1 MRSVAAVLLLACV
14 TSAEEYVQY
23 QAKTQT
29 NTPPGRALASAVLQN
44 TVASTAALGRFVW
57 MFGGLGTALNP
68 LNDLWKLDLQTTTW
82 TSQAPYG
89 PAPAQRRGASL
100 TLAEQRVAYLFG
112 GESSSNAVLNDL
124 HLLHLG
130 PGSSDGQP
138 TPRWELITANVSGS
152 GMPLARTEHS
162 CTAAPLLN
170 VGPGTDGMLLFGGVD
185 NAGNAL
191 DDLHSLQFATLFWRT
206 PNPSGVKPQKRKGHT
221 TVLLLNSIL
230 ALYGGSNPQTPVH
243 YSDVHLL
250 DIARNTWIQPALVSA
265 NNAPVGRD
273 GHSMVTIGDVVYI
286 FGGVSSQGEKLSD
299 LWSFNA
305 YAAVSGQLRWSKPV
319 GMSSAPVPRWGHV
332 GVGYAGDS
340 MAIISGSG
348 AGDLLLTDM
357 HVISTGCSGD
367 LSLTAARGV
376 FSDGDGKYR
385 NNLDCRWKIQ
395 PTLANTYVRV
405 VVTQLELLDAGDKL
419 EVYDGD
425 ALTSPL
431 LASYTGSSIPP
442 SLISSGKKLMVRL
455 VTDAAGENGEG
466 FQAAYQA
473 VCAPGFTWD
482 SVSASC
488 KACPAGSYA
497 GIAASTECTAC
508 PVGFYAPLPGAG
520 SCLQC
525 PAYATTSQ
533 PGAYLLQACSCQPGY
548 YGWNNECR
556 VCSDGGSCPGGNLV
570 AASPGWCET
579 TNTTGYPPSFAHCCE
594 PRLCPGGLNA
604 RCDASVGLVGEASCS
619 VRTISWDT
627 LGLVSLTTG
636 TWVTFVLIIILAMLI
651 CFCTGLSLGVRRAVR
666 QLENVVVPV
675 TANSPKKRGST
686 PVLKDTPRA
695 EPPTFTAVEKLT
707 DDPRGRAE
715 QSVDAPGAGIRDP
728 ANDAPQ
734 PPMRTPD
741 YDPAGRPPAPQFQ
754 RGESSA
760 SYVPSYA
767 PRPLMHAGSYSS
779 QSMMPPSYER
789 GGSMADEEVL
799 VVSLDDA
806 ARLGSTAPPPQLQKA
821 QSSSRAMEAE
831 APEPASPGGGGGDD
845 DGASVAPT
853 ESDAGGKK
861 KKKKSKKAE
870 SGDEAEEE
878 DEDGGKKKKKS
889 KDGDN
894 KKKKSKKGSED
905 EAEEGDEDGDG
916 EKKKKKKK
924 SKE

>member
-1 MRSVAAVLLLACV
+1 
-14 TSAEEYVQY
+14 
-23 QAKTQT
+23 
-29 NTPPGRALASAVLQN
+29 
-44 TVASTAALGRFVW
+44 

-455 VTDAAGENGEG
+455 VTDAGETQR

-508 PVGFYAPLPGAG
+508 PVGFYAPLPVPARTAVPRLRHHLAARRLPPAG
-520 SCLQC
+520 LLV
-525 PAYATTSQ
+525 PA
-533 PGAYLLQACSCQPGY
+533 GLLWLEQ
-548 YGWNNECR
+548 R
-556 VCSDGGSCPGGNLV
+556 VPRLFRWRELPRRQSRRG
-570 AASPGWCET
+570 
-579 TNTTGYPPSFAHCCE
+579 E
-594 PRLCPGGLNA
+594 PRLVRDDEHDGLPAQLCALLRAAPLPGRPQRALRRLG
-604 RCDASVGLVGEASCS
+604 RPRRRGLVLRAHHL
-619 VRTISWDT
+619 
-627 LGLVSLTTG
+627 LGYARPRPLTTG
-636 TWVTFVLIIILAMLI
+636 TWVPCADHHPRDAHLLLHR
-651 CFCTGLSLGVRRAVR
+651 LLGVRRAVR
-666 QLENVVVPV
+666 C
-675 TANSPKKRGST
+675 S
-686 PVLKDTPRA
+686 
-695 EPPTFTAVEKLT
+695 
-707 DDPRGRAE
+707 
-715 QSVDAPGAGIRDP
+715 
-728 ANDAPQ
+728 
-734 PPMRTPD
+734 RT
-741 YDPAGRPPAPQFQ
+741 
-754 RGESSA
+754 SSC
-760 SYVPSYA
+760 P
-767 PRPLMHAGSYSS
+767 
-779 QSMMPPSYER
+779 
-789 GGSMADEEVL
+789 
-799 VVSLDDA
+799 
-806 ARLGSTAPPPQLQKA
+806 
-821 QSSSRAMEAE
+821 
-831 APEPASPGGGGGDD
+831 
-845 DGASVAPT
+845 
-853 ESDAGGKK
+853 
-861 KKKKSKKAE
+861 
-870 SGDEAEEE
+870 
-878 DEDGGKKKKKS
+878 
-889 KDGDN
+889 
-894 KKKKSKKGSED
+894 
-905 EAEEGDEDGDG
+905 
-916 EKKKKKKK
+916 
-924 SKE
+924 